1 MRERILTGLA
11 ALIFISLTVD
21 PAITQNGYYKGKS
34 RIMTEDKIQI
44 QKNED
49 AVQILS
55 QQQRKSPQKVYS
67 VCSDT
72 SECYTIDRSRPEWLG
87 EPTPV
92 DRPPEEIPESR
103 LPTEFSLEQ
112 SYPNPF
118 NPTVSI
124 KYALPQNA
132 QVHLVIYN
140 IFGRVVRTLL
150 DEAKEAGYYTVTWDG
165 RDDAGLQVASGIY
178 FYRITAA
185 HFAETKRMILLR

>member
-1 MRERILTGLA
+1 MRERILMGLA
-11 ALIFISLTVD
+11 VLLFISLTVD
-21 PAITQNGYYKGKS
+21 PAITQDVIYKGKS

-49 AVQILS
+49 AVPVLP
-55 QQQRKSPQKVYS
+55 QQQRSSPQKVYS

-92 DRPPEEIPESR
+92 DRPPEESPESR

-132 QVHLVIYN
+132 EVHLVIYN
-140 IFGRVVRTLL
+140 IFGRKVGTLV
-150 DEAKEAGYYTVTWDG
+150 DEAKEPGYYTVMWDG
-165 RDDAGLQVASGIY
+165 RDDAGLKVASGIY
-178 FYRITAA
+178 FYRITAGP
-185 HFAETKRMILLR
+185 FAETKRMILLR

>member
-1 MRERILTGLA
+1 MKGRILSSLA
-11 ALIFISLTVD
+11 VLFIISLATD
-21 PAITQNGYYKGKS
+21 PA
-34 RIMTEDKIQI
+34 MA
-44 QKNED
+44 QKAEHEKAKKYNTH
-49 AVQILS
+49 V
-55 QQQRKSPQKVYS
+55 
-67 VCSDT
+67 VCLDSMV
-72 SECYTIDRSRPEWLG
+72 CYTIDRSRPEWLG

-103 LPTEFSLEQ
+103 LPTKFSLEQ

-132 QVHLVIYN
+132 EVRLVIYN

-178 FYRITAA
+178 FYRITAG
-185 HFAETKRMILLR
+185 HFAETKRMILLK